1 MYNFHQNSSVLS
13 LHRKM
18 ENGRNMDEQF
28 AIANVRIRLA
38 KADSK

>member
-1 MYNFHQNSSVLS
+1 MYNFHQNSS
-13 LHRKM
+13 RKM

-28 AIANVRIRLA
+28 AIANVRIGLA